1 MTAATD
7 QDHMEHTDRMAPT
20 EPSGSENA
28 EVRRPMER
36 GDLRGELP
44 TPSPGVPG
52 EAGAAPQDGT
62 PGDRTGEADR
72 DFAPAVPSADADEY
86 KAAAGDD
93 MGEPAAEIGD
103 GDPGRRWY
111 ARATG
116 EETGFEP
123 PSRGVPTKPADERDA
138 RVSGG
143 PVRGGA
149 GPATGQGPGESVRTG
164 EGGAGPASE
173 HGPDGSVRGGSVR
186 GADGPLPG
194 HGSERGP
201 GGPGGSVR
209 AGEGADGRVPGHG
222 SGGSVRDAEGVD
234 GRVPG
239 HGPGRPARGGEGP
252 DAGAKDEAPD
262 RSRPV
267 FGMSAD
273 AGAKDQG
280 SDRGRPVFG
289 KAADTGVKDPAS
301 DRSRPVFG
309 RSADAGVKE
318 QGSGRSRPVFG
329 TSADAGR
336 ADQAAGQD
344 RPGLRKSADAGA
356 EDEAPDRNRS
366 VLGKGADAGAKDQT
380 PDRRR
385 PVFGRSADAGAEDQ
399 APDRGRPVSGKSADA
414 AGGQRLRPP
423 HRTPRQSGPS
433 DEAAPRRRPDTGPA
447 ADPGP
452 GTHADPGAHPDLG
465 PGIDP
470 DAEST
475 ETWDD
480 GLIAR
485 RVTDAAAAALAAER
499 ESATRA
505 LGGNPPV
512 PLAYD
517 GPLRSRLDALREL
530 VGLSRARLDKRTLA
544 EAGRVLDE
552 AAARRKL
559 SGRHTVI
566 AIAGATGSG
575 KSQLFNALAGVAIS
589 ETGVRRPTT
598 AAPIACS
605 WSDGAAGL
613 IDRLGIPGRLRR
625 RPVHNPE
632 TEAELRGLV
641 LVDLPDHDS
650 AALQHR
656 EQVDRILK
664 LVDAVIW
671 VVDPEKY
678 ADAVLHERYLRPLAG
693 HAEVMFVVLNQVD
706 RLPGEAADQVLDDLR
721 RLLDEDGV
729 ALGEHGEPGATV
741 LALSALTGEG
751 VGELREA
758 LGQFV
763 AERGAAA
770 RRVAADVDAAA
781 VELRPVYAAE
791 RRVGLSEEAREEFAA
806 RLADA
811 VGATAAGDAA
821 ERAWLRNANRACGTP
836 WLRLWRWYQGRGDST
851 TGRHAVR
858 AQADEEATAR
868 QRVEQAVRTVS
879 DRASAGLPGPWA
891 QAVREAAVR
900 GSQGLSEALDELA
913 ARAGLPP
920 GRPPRPGWWP
930 AAVLVQAAMTL
941 LQIVG
946 GLWLAGQIAGVM
958 APNLGIPVLLM
969 VCGIIGGPLVEWGCR
984 MAARGPARRYGQE
997 AERRLREAAAG
1008 CGRARV
1014 LDPVAAELLR
1024 YREVREQYG
1033 RVARSGPGVRVG

>member
-1 MTAATD
+1 
-7 QDHMEHTDRMAPT
+7 MEHTDHMALT
-20 EPSGSENA
+20 EHSGHMNSEVVN
-28 EVRRPMER
+28 PGER
-36 GDLRGELP
+36 GDLRGELVP
-44 TPSPGVPG
+44 PSPGAPGDTAVPEDRTEVPG
-52 EAGAAPQDGT
+52 QDSASAASAVGVDAGED
-62 PGDRTGEADR
+62 
-72 DFAPAVPSADADEY
+72 
-86 KAAAGDD
+86 KAAAAIEGEDGEGDERD
-93 MGEPAAEIGD
+93 HR
-103 GDPGRRWY
+103 GRRDD
-111 ARATG
+111 R
-116 EETGFEP
+116 
-123 PSRGVPTKPADERDA
+123 ERDA
-138 RVSGG
+138 RV
-143 PVRGGA
+143 
-149 GPATGQGPGESVRTG
+149 T
-164 EGGAGPASE
+164 
-173 HGPDGSVRGGSVR
+173 
-186 GADGPLPG
+186 
-194 HGSERGP
+194 
-201 GGPGGSVR
+201 
-209 AGEGADGRVPGHG
+209 
-222 SGGSVRDAEGVD
+222 
-234 GRVPG
+234 
-239 HGPGRPARGGEGP
+239 
-252 DAGAKDEAPD
+252 
-262 RSRPV
+262 
-267 FGMSAD
+267 
-273 AGAKDQG
+273 DQ
-280 SDRGRPVFG
+280 
-289 KAADTGVKDPAS
+289 DTGRAAVPA
-301 DRSRPVFG
+301 VG
-309 RSADAGVKE
+309 RSADAVG
-318 QGSGRSRPVFG
+318 G
-329 TSADAGR
+329 
-336 ADQAAGQD
+336 
-344 RPGLRKSADAGA
+344 
-356 EDEAPDRNRS
+356 
-366 VLGKGADAGAKDQT
+366 
-380 PDRRR
+380 RR
-385 PVFGRSADAGAEDQ
+385 P
-399 APDRGRPVSGKSADA
+399 
-414 AGGQRLRPP
+414 RPP
-423 HRTPRQSGPS
+423 HRTPRQPGPS
-433 DEAAPRRRPDTGPA
+433 DEAHPRRRSDAGTSAAGTGTG
-447 ADPGP
+447 AD
-452 GTHADPGAHPDLG
+452 ADSA
-465 PGIDP
+465 
-470 DAEST
+470 

-485 RVTDAAAAALAAER
+485 RITDAAAAALAAER
-499 ESATRA
+499 ETDSR
-505 LGGNPPV
+505 GQGSNPPP

-530 VGLSRARLDKRTLA
+530 VGLSRTRLDHHTLA

-625 RPVHNPE
+625 RPAHNPDN
-632 TEAELRGLV
+632 EAELRGLV

-650 AALQHR
+650 AAVQHR

-678 ADAVLHERYLRPLAG
+678 ADAVLHERYLRPMSG
-693 HAEVMFVVLNQVD
+693 HAEIMFVVLNQVD

-729 ALGEHGEPGATV
+729 ALGEHGEPGANV
-741 LALSALTGEG
+741 LALSALSGEG

-770 RRVAADVDAAA
+770 RRVAADVDSAAA
-781 VELRPVYAAE
+781 DLRPVYAAE

-836 WLRLWRWYQGRGDST
+836 WLRLWRWYQGRGDAT

-858 AQADEEATAR
+858 PQAEEEITAR
-868 QRVEQAVRTVS
+868 QRVEQAVRTVA

-900 GSQGLSEALDELA
+900 GAHGLSEALDELA

-930 AAVLVQAAMTL
+930 VAVLVQAAMTL
-941 LQIVG
+941 LQILG

-958 APNLGIPVLLM
+958 GPNLAVPVLLM
-969 VCGIIGGPLVEWGCR
+969 VCGIVGGPLVEWGCR

-1033 RVARSGPGVRVG
+1033 RVVRTGSGVSAS